1 MVGVL
6 MLSQTTTALFKR
18 FVSVAS
24 SLFIV
29 ICFKNLHFVKLVRLI
44 VIDLRH
50 KQTEISES
58 LSFLIL

>member
-6 MLSQTTTALFKR
+6 MLSQTTTALLKR

-29 ICFKNLHFVKLVRLI
+29 YFKNLHFVKLVRLI
-44 VIDLRH
+44 VIDLHH